1 MTSGS
6 AAPGPSRTTCGLEV
20 AGIHRVT
27 AAARKDS
34 GPAASIRRRHR
45 QPGRGI
51 ASVMGTSDR
60 DDRIGGA
67 HLLLR

>member
-6 AAPGPSRTTCGLEV
+6 AGPGPSRTTCGFEV
-20 AGIHRVT
+20 AGIHRV
-27 AAARKDS
+27 AAARQDS

-60 DDRIGGA
+60 DDRIGA